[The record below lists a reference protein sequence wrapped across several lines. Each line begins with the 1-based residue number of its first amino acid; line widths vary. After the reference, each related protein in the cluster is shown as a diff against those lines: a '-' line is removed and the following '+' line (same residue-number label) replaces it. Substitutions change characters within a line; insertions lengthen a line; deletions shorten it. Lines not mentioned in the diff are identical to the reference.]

1 MTANPAGDRWRLRD
15 RCAIAGA
22 GLSAF
27 GKIPDRS
34 PIAFTLEGIARALA
48 DAGLERDDVDGL
60 LVAMPAMMGEE
71 HGWAARIAALLEI
84 STTFGATMDLGGATP
99 VAMVQTAAMAIDA
112 GLANVVVCAYG
123 HSESPRGAAFAI
135 PNLEFSMPYGEI
147 GATSVQAHIARR
159 HMHEYGTTSEQL
171 GHVAV
176 ALRHNACLNPD
187 AQMYPKGPIT
197 IEDHQNSRWVVE
209 PLRLFDCCVQTNGGG
224 AVVVTSAERA
234 RDLRKPPVLISGMG
248 QSHSAEMIEPWPE
261 KRHHRGGVPAGKM
274 CFEMAD
280 MKPGDMD
287 VIQLYDGFTILV
299 VCELENYGFC
309 PVGEG
314 GRFAEGDT
322 LQVGGALPC
331 CTAGGLLSEGHLM
344 GMGHLV
350 EAVRQLR
357 GECGERQVDAA
368 ETCFVSGY
376 GGAPHTYPAALSYS
390 CLVLRR

>member
-1 MTANPAGDRWRLRD
+1 MRKLGRLKD
-15 RCAIAGA
+15 KYAIVGA
-22 GLSAF
+22 GLSEF
-27 GKIPDRS
+27 GKIRDKS
-34 PIAFTLEGIARALA
+34 TIGFTLTGIKRALE
-48 DAGLERDDVDGL
+48 DAGLSRDDVDGL

-71 HGWAARIAALLEI
+71 HGWAARIAALLEL
-84 STTFGATMDLGGATP
+84 SARFTYTMDIGGATP

-123 HSESPRGAAFAI
+123 HSESPQGAAFAI
-135 PNLEFSMPYGEI
+135 PNLEFTMPYGDI
-147 GATSVQAHIARR
+147 GATAVQAHIARR

-197 IEDHQNSRWVVE
+197 IEDHQKSRWVVD
-209 PLRLFDCCVQTNGGG
+209 PLHLFDCCVQTNGGG
-224 AVVVTSAERA
+224 AVIVTSAEWS
-234 RDLRKPPVLISGMG
+234 RDLKKRPVFIRGMG
-248 QSHSAEMIEPWPE
+248 QSHSAEMIEPWPD
-261 KRHHRGGVPAGKM
+261 KREHRGGVSAGRM

-287 VIQLYDGFTILV
+287 LIQLYDGFTILV

-314 GRFAEGDT
+314 GPFVEDGK
-322 LQVGGALPC
+322 LKVGGALPC

-344 GMGHLV
+344 GMGHIV

-357 GECGERQVDAA
+357 GGSGERQVEGAG
-368 ETCFVSGY
+368 TCFVSGY
-376 GGAPHTYPAALSYS
+376 GGAPHTYPVVLSYTS
-390 CLVLRR
+390 LILRG